1 MADRLCAPWRSAR
14 GQSAR
19 ARLSG
24 VASMTAVDKP
34 DVDPRAP
41 LRLSLAAEIA
51 FPGGGMTASGL
62 RREAAKGRLAIE
74 RIAGKDF
81 TTLAAIEDMRTQCVQ
96 HPTLSQPASG
106 SSPPTVTVKRS
117 GSSKTPD
124 VELALAAAHETL
136 RALKERSRSTS
147 APGPRRRKARVI
159 QFRPR
164 SK

>member
-1 MADRLCAPWRSAR
+1 
-14 GQSAR
+14 
-19 ARLSG
+19 
-24 VASMTAVDKP
+24 MTAADKL
-34 DVDPRAP
+34 DIDPRAP

-81 TTLAAIEDMRTQCVQ
+81 TTLAAIEEMRTRCVQ
-96 HPTLSQPASG
+96 HQPTRQPAFG
-106 SSPPTVTVKRS
+106 SNPPNGIMKPD

-136 RALKERSRSTS
+136 RALRKRSRGISSPNTS
-147 APGPRRRKARVI
+147 PKAEVLRFPPRTPKQPLPPTSRR
-159 QFRPR
+159 
-164 SK
+164 